1 MISMILMRNAC
12 IEIKMPWHFHS
23 FMQFLIPFTALGFV
37 GAVEDTDAGD
47 PADPPG
53 VDPRGITTPLSKEAA
68 QR

>member
-1 MISMILMRNAC
+1 MKFHEISWFLLLFMIFPYILL
-12 IEIKMPWHFHS
+12 
-23 FMQFLIPFTALGFV
+23 FLVPFPPLGFV

-47 PADPPG
+47 PADAPG

>member
-1 MISMILMRNAC
+1 MILLL
-12 IEIKMPWHFHS
+12 
-23 FMQFLIPFTALGFV
+23 FMIFLYILLLLAHFTALGFV

-47 PADPPG
+47 PADAPG